1 MNQLYKVI
9 FKVAEF
15 EKRRE
20 AERKRNE
27 EEKRRARRDR
37 MLLEKAA
44 RDKKGVE
51 EKKAAEEI
59 EELHN
64 KVRVLLQLILWL
76 DDATAGRC
84 VQIRSNE
91 SPRTSIDPIFSW
103 PNCKMSCNGRS
114 SSIRHQFRSCKS
126 RSSSWSVKT
135 STCMRRTTSSS

>member
-59 EELHN
+59 EELHS
-64 KVRVLLQLILWL
+64 KVRVLLQLIHWL
-76 DDATAGRC
+76 DEATAERC
-84 VQIRSNE
+84 A
-91 SPRTSIDPIFSW
+91 D
-103 PNCKMSCNGRS
+103 K
-114 SSIRHQFRSCKS
+114 
-126 RSSSWSVKT
+126 VK
-135 STCMRRTTSSS
+135 

>member
-64 KVRVLLQLILWL
+64 KVGKLW
-76 DDATAGRC
+76 
-84 VQIRSNE
+84 S
-91 SPRTSIDPIFSW
+91 RTSGTFYIIDIE
-103 PNCKMSCNGRS
+103 
-114 SSIRHQFRSCKS
+114 HS
-126 RSSSWSVKT
+126 R
-135 STCMRRTTSSS
+135 RGGLAGDRLA